1 MRKLFNEKEDDPKK
15 EKSALE
21 KAFENKETIK
31 KQLEHLY
38 NIDQESFALYLL
50 RRDPIQGKISPED
63 REEIIKESIRCGHE
77 EALKLLEKYPNL
89 SALEIAEQLG
99 LDVKFKGEPGTLE
112 FVYFGLYEEPN
123 EISIY
128 EDNISKASDILGKL
142 EIDFFDGVNFED
154 IVLAHEIFHH
164 FEVHD
169 KTLYPNTKTIELW
182 SIGHLYKH
190 TSPLVCTGEI
200 AGMSFAKTLLNLDFD
215 PTILDYIFLLAH
227 DFEQSDKLYNKII
240 NEIK

>member
-1 MRKLFNEKEDDPKK
+1 MKKLFNEEDDSKK
-15 EKSALE
+15 EKSAVE
-21 KAFENKETIK
+21 KAIENRVTIK
-31 KQLEHLY
+31 EQLEHLY

-50 RRDPIQGKISPED
+50 RRDPIQGKIGPTD
-63 REEIIKESIRCGHE
+63 REEIIRESLRCGHE
-77 EALKLLEKYPNL
+77 EALKLLSQYEDL
-89 SALEIAEQLG
+89 SALEIAEQIG

-128 EDNISKASDILGKL
+128 EDNISEASGILDKL
-142 EIDFFDGVNFED
+142 EIDLFEGVNFED

-182 SIGHLYKH
+182 SIGNLYTH
-190 TSPLVCTGEI
+190 TSPLVCTGEM

-227 DFEQSDKLYNKII
+227 DFEQSDRLYNKII
-240 NEIK
+240 NDIK